1 MTKEI
6 ISSRIN
12 VFERE
17 MDWLYKNPCLCR
29 RRPKSKTENKG
40 AASAPIVQMKSV
52 LTTAFINEMERRD
65 VAIADVP
72 GAFLTAQ
79 MDEEVHM
86 MIYGEMSEAMQCI
99 FPDNY
104 DEYV

>member
-1 MTKEI
+1 MFLKEKWTGYI
-6 ISSRIN
+6 KARACA
-12 VFERE
+12 
-17 MDWLYKNPCLCR
+17 DGQ
-29 RRPKSKTENKG
+29 PKRKTENKG

-52 LTTAFINEMERRD
+52 LITAFINAMEGRD

-86 MIYGEMSEAMQCI
+86 MIYGEMSEAMQYI
-99 FPDNY
+99 LNDHY